1 MKNKNKEINNK
12 IRKRLKRISTFIGSF
27 IIIYLLLV
35 TAIAPQRYDYKVGD
49 IASSD
54 IKATR
59 DTIDEEAT
67 KEKQDEAAKAVSN
80 KYTVDTEVRSNAEK
94 SISDL
99 FDCLRKFQDSTEGE
113 TFKISS
119 IKDICNLNDEQCKVL
134 LKIPKNDISKY
145 EGALIK
151 VIDKVYDKNIE
162 DGNEESI
169 QAGKE
174 YGNDEVDKLGYSST
188 TLNSVFKA
196 IISSQVKANLFYDE
210 EETEKAKKEAREN
223 TENITIKKT
232 QIIVSEGEPITDSQI
247 KILQSLGLLSNNANG
262 VLIIYFLLGIYV
274 AMILYIQNWYI
285 YKNYKNIYYDSNKI
299 VLINLITVISI
310 FCARFIGIASPYLIP
325 IVCAPLL
332 MTLLINYKISI
343 FINVMSIFFLA
354 PLVEFNAQIILVSL
368 LSAVLGSTFVKKMQQ
383 RNDILIATIVIA
395 IIGAMFNFAIGMLL
409 SSNMK
414 EVFINSLITIAGTV
428 LSGVLAIGFLPFLE
442 TMFNVVTTLKLLE
455 LSNPNSPLLKK
466 LLMEAPGTYHHS
478 MIVANLAEMASEEV
492 GANSVIARIGAY
504 YHDVGKIAR
513 PYFFKENQIYNEN
526 PHDKI
531 NGNLSAL
538 IILSHVKDG
547 VEMAEEYKIP
557 KVIIDIIKEHHGTT
571 LVKYFYYNVKNNAE
585 NPDDVKKEDFQY
597 KGPIPSTKESGI
609 IMLADSCEAAVR
621 SLKDSSPEKI
631 EEMVKNIIDDKLRNN
646 QLDNCE
652 LTLKDI
658 KKIRECFLKAFGG
671 IYHKRIEYP
680 TEKKVENDKTGGQ

>member
-1 MKNKNKEINNK
+1 MKNRDKEINNK
-12 IRKRLKRISTFIGSF
+12 IRKRLKRIITFILSF
-27 IIIYLLLV
+27 VVIYLLLA
-35 TAIAPQRYDYKVGD
+35 TAIAPQRYDYEVGD
-49 IASSD
+49 IATSD

-67 KEKQDEAAKAVSN
+67 KAKQDESAKNISD
-80 KYTVDTEVRSNAEK
+80 KYTVNTEVKSKAEET
-94 SISDL
+94 ITDL
-99 FDCLRKFQDSTEGE
+99 FDCLSKLQGSTDSDNQKTAD
-113 TFKISS
+113 
-119 IKDICNLNDEQCKVL
+119 IKDICDLSDDQCKVL
-134 LKIPKNDISKY
+134 LKITKGDLSKY
-145 EGALIK
+145 EGSLIK
-151 VIDKVYDKNIE
+151 VIDKVYEKNIQ
-162 DGNEESI
+162 DGDKDSLES
-169 QAGKE
+169 AKE
-174 YGNDEVDKLGYSST
+174 SGNDEIDKLEY
-188 TLNSVFKA
+188 NSDISNTFKA
-196 IISSQVKANLFYDE
+196 VIESQIKANLFYDE
-210 EETEKAKKEAREN
+210 EETEKAKKEARES
-223 TENITIKKT
+223 TENVTIKKN
-232 QIIVSEGEPITDSQI
+232 QIIVSEGEPITDSQM
-247 KILQSLGLLSNNANG
+247 KILQSLGLLNDSSNG
-262 VLIIYFLLGIYV
+262 MIIMYLLLGIYV

-285 YKNYKNIYYDSNKI
+285 YKNYKNIYYDGSKI

-310 FCARFIGIASPYLIP
+310 ICARFIGIASPYLIP
-325 IVCAPLL
+325 IACAPLL
-332 MTLLINYKISI
+332 MTLLINYKVSI
-343 FINVMSIFFLA
+343 FINVMSIFLIA
-354 PLVEFNAQIILVSL
+354 PLVEFNAQIILISL
-368 LSAVLGSTFVKKMQQ
+368 LCAVLGSTFVKKMQQ
-383 RNDILIATIVIA
+383 RNDILIATIIIA
-395 IIGAMFNFAIGMLL
+395 IIGAIFNFAIGMLL

-414 EVFINSLITIAGTV
+414 EVFINSLITMAGTV

-492 GANSVIARIGAY
+492 GANSVIVRIGAY

-557 KVIIDIIKEHHGTT
+557 KVIVDIIKEHHGTT

-585 NPDDVKKEDFQY
+585 NPGDVKQEDFQY
-597 KGPIPSTKESGI
+597 KGPIPSTKEAGI

-631 EEMVKNIIDDKLRNN
+631 EEMVKNIIDDKLRTN
-646 QLDNCE
+646 QLDNCD

-658 KKIRECFLKAFGG
+658 KLIRECFLKAFGG

-680 TEKKVENDKTGGQ
+680 TEKKVADDKTGGRK